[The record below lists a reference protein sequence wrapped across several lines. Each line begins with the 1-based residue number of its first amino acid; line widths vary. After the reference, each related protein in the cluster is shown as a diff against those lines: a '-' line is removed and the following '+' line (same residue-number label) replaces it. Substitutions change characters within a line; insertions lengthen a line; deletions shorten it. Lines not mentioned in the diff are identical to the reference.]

1 MFRKSRSADP
11 ASLMS
16 ELGPDCVKTLG
27 ITRIEHNESA
37 LFQWDD
43 AGAKLAKVC
52 VG

>member
-1 MFRKSRSADP
+1 MRGFSAAQVTADTRRR
-11 ASLMS
+11 LW
-16 ELGPDCVKTLG
+16 VTLG